1 MKKMNKKGFTLI
13 EMLAVIAII
22 AVLVAIVIPVVG
34 NATEKAKEA
43 ADVANIRAKVAEG
56 PTTALANGTDAA
68 NALAATV
75 TMTQE
80 TAGFVTEVTTIGGI
94 SNDAPA
100 AGGDSDFVQISKAT
114 AGAVIAI
121 GWDGDNDCV
130 TIGVTAAPAQGGN
143 G

>member
-22 AVLVAIVIPVVG
+22 AVLVSIVIPVVG

-43 ADVANIRAKVAEG
+43 ADVANIRAKVAEVT
-56 PTTALANGTDAA
+56 TTALANGTDAA
-68 NALAATV
+68 NDLDAIV

-80 TAGFVTEVTTIGGI
+80 TAGFVTDVNTIGGI

-100 AGGDSDFVQISKAT
+100 AGGDSDFAKISKAT
-114 AGAVIAI
+114 AGATVDI
-121 GWDGDNDCV
+121 GWDGTNNCV
-130 TIGVTAAPAQGGN
+130 TVTVTAATTGGN
-143 G
+143 T